1 MKKKLLIFGGEGYI
15 GRVVQDELNL
25 KNYKCVSFDNLIYE
39 KNKKNYLKKNKN
51 RQIVFGDIKDE
62 KKIKNLLKDFNFVLI
77 LAGLVGDPITK
88 SYPLLS
94 KKINEN
100 YIKKLINTCLAS
112 NIERLIFVS
121 TCSNYG
127 ISKNNKRL
135 KENAPLRPISLYAK
149 SKVKIEKF
157 ILSKKYKTQKICT
170 ILRFATAFGSSPRM
184 RFDLTLNEFVKTMF
198 DNKILEIYDKDTWRP
213 YCHVKDFAKIIDIV
227 LKTAK
232 RKVFFEV
239 FNAGSSK
246 NNFTKLMIVQKI
258 KKFFKNRKK
267 IKFVNNSKDMRNY
280 EVNFDKIKRKLN
292 FISNWTLEKGIREI
306 ALKLK
311 KQKYPKS
318 SNGNYKIYN

>member
-51 RQIVFGDIKDE
+51 RQIVFGNIKDVQKIE
-62 KKIKNLLKDFNFVLI
+62 KLLKDFDFVLI

-94 KKINEN
+94 KKINED

-127 ISKNNKRL
+127 ISKNNTRL

-157 ILSKKYKTQKICT
+157 ILSKKYKTRKICT

-198 DNKILEIYDKDTWRP
+198 NNKILEIYDKDTWRP
-213 YCHVKDFAKIIDIV
+213 YCHVKDFAKIIDKV
-227 LKTAK
+227 FKAAK

-267 IKFVNNSKDMRNY
+267 IKFVDNSKDMRNY
-280 EVNFDKIKRKLN
+280 EVNFDKIRRKLN

>member
-51 RQIVFGDIKDE
+51 RQIVFGNIKDVQKIE
-62 KKIKNLLKDFNFVLI
+62 KLLKDFDFVLI

-100 YIKKLINTCLAS
+100 YIKKLINTCLTS
-112 NIERLIFVS
+112 KIERLIFVS

-127 ISKNNKRL
+127 ISKNNTRL

-157 ILSKKYKTQKICT
+157 ILSKKYKTRKICT

-198 DNKILEIYDKDTWRP
+198 NNKILEIYDKDTWRP
-213 YCHVKDFAKIIDIV
+213 YCHVKDFAKIIDKV
-227 LKTAK
+227 FKAAK

-267 IKFVNNSKDMRNY
+267 IKFVDNSKDMRNY
-280 EVNFDKIKRKLN
+280 EVNFDKIRRKLN
-292 FISNWTLEKGIREI
+292 FISNWTLEKGIKEI
-306 ALKLK
+306 AIKLT

>member
-51 RQIVFGDIKDE
+51 RQIVFGNIKDVQ
-62 KKIKNLLKDFNFVLI
+62 KIKKLLKDFDFVLI

-94 KKINEN
+94 KKINED

-127 ISKNNKRL
+127 ISKNNTRL

-157 ILSKKYKTQKICT
+157 ILSKKYKTRKICT

-198 DNKILEIYDKDTWRP
+198 NNKILEIYDKDTWRP
-213 YCHVKDFAKIIDIV
+213 YCHVKDFAKIIDKV
-227 LKTAK
+227 FKAAK

-267 IKFVNNSKDMRNY
+267 IKFVDNSKDMRNY
-280 EVNFDKIKRKLN
+280 EVNFDKIRRKLN

>member
-1 MKKKLLIFGGEGYI
+1 LKKKLLIFGGEGYI

-39 KNKKNYLKKNKN
+39 KNKKNYLKKNKD
-51 RQIVFGDIKDE
+51 RQIIFGNIKDV
-62 KKIKNLLKDFNFVLI
+62 KKIEKLLKDFDLVLI

-135 KENAPLRPISLYAK
+135 KENAPLRPISLYAR
-149 SKVKIEKF
+149 SKVRIEKF
-157 ILSKKYKTQKICT
+157 ILSKKNKTQKICT

-213 YCHVKDFAKIIDIV
+213 YCHVKDFAKIIDKV
-227 LKTAK
+227 FQAAK

-267 IKFVNNSKDMRNY
+267 IKFVDNSKDMRNY

-306 ALKLK
+306 ALKLNK
-311 KQKYPKS
+311 KKYPKS